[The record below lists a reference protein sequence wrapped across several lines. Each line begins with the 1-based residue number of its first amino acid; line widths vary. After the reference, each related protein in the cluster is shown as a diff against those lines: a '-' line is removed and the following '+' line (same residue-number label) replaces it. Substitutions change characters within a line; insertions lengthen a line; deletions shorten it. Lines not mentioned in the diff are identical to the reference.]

1 MPKFKD
7 SEIKESDALK
17 LSFLAKVDSVK
28 KIHLNPSGNDVLV
41 ENSERLIRGQKDIT
55 FLRQQLENKDEVIH
69 SLLQQLAKRKTSS
82 RSHETY

>member
-41 ENSERLIRGQKDIT
+41 ENS